1 MCSADLLFLCILK
14 SLYQTSLYHWNS
26 LYWKWVTFD
35 MLQGL
40 YIVLSI
46 PLHLLVDI
54 ELGYSALSIRISMLY
69 FLSFCSSKCKTKYRM
84 NKQRVLHVYKG
95 TLLARASFII
105 HTYPSTFVQPL
116 KFMLEFT
123 NPIHYIVQF
132 ILVLLSAIRHTLL
145 YFSSE
150 WTLGC
155 NATAWVYL
163 YTLTKIYSNTHIQ
176 ARHTCIYNTA
186 LLQTSNIFKILEY
199 LDTSKELRSIQIP
212 V

>member
-54 ELGYSALSIRISMLY
+54 ELVYSALSIRISMLY

-123 NPIHYIVQF
+123 NPIHYTVQF

-155 NATAWVYL
+155 NATGSI
-163 YTLTKIYSNTHIQ
+163 YTTWQKSIRTHTFKHATHVDTIQ
-176 ARHTCIYNTA
+176 RSYKH
-186 LLQTSNIFKILEY
+186 QTF
-199 LDTSKELRSIQIP
+199 SKF
-212 V
+212 